1 MAHCRLKGL
10 YCVDLSVRLF
20 LYTCW
25 DQKDLVTDPMVCW
38 DQKDLATD
46 PMVLFQYLRSKE
58 NYTIR
63 NNNNRAALRYCV
75 YFNI

>member
-1 MAHCRLKGL
+1 MAHCRLKRL

-25 DQKDLVTDPMVCW
+25 DQKDLVI
-38 DQKDLATD
+38 D
-46 PMVLFQYLRSKE
+46 PMVLLQYLRSRE

-63 NNNNRAALRYCV
+63 NNSNRAARRNCV
-75 YFNI
+75 YLNF